1 MKTQRMI
8 NTQITTN
15 DDFMELPITS
25 QYLYYRL
32 IENADNEGF
41 IDNVK
46 LLIRGYGCKMSDIEN
61 LVKANFLITLDKK
74 VYAIKHWNILQRQRF
89 ERISASKYDLRNH
102 LYIKENGS
110 YTLKEEGI
118 KYTLFVD
125 VIKSNIKN
133 NPKEKNIYYYTY
145 VSNILNNNKQITNN
159 NNQISNTNT
168 LQCNAVEDDTYNIF

>member
-15 DDFMELPITS
+15 DDFMELPLSS

-46 LLIRGYGCKMSDIEN
+46 LLIRGYGCKMNDIEN
-61 LVKANFLITLDKK
+61 LVNANFLITLDNK
-74 VYAIKHWNILQRQRF
+74 VFVIKHWNILQWQRF
-89 ERISASKYDLRNH
+89 ERISKSKYDLRNH
-102 LYIKENGS
+102 LFIKENGA

-118 KYTLFVD
+118 KYSLFVD
-125 VIKSNIKN
+125 VIKNNIKC
-133 NPKEKNIYYYTY
+133 NPKEKNLYYYTY
-145 VSNILNNNKQITNN
+145 VNNILTNNNKQVSNN
-159 NNQISNTNT
+159 NNQITNTNAM
-168 LQCNAVEDDTYNIF
+168 QCNAEDFNIF